1 MNTFLAFFDVSNT
14 FFTLLGYPISYLEFT
29 GTLFNLASVLL
40 VAKRNIWTWP
50 VATIGVILFG
60 VLFYQIQLYAD
71 FFEQIYYFIT
81 GLWGWYL
88 WQTGKEKANDR
99 KVKIVTNSQ
108 RTNLYWAGGI
118 VIGSIVLTWVLVN
131 LNAWVP
137 TLFPMPASLPGL
149 DATTTVMS
157 FAATILMIL
166 RRVESWILWIAVDVV
181 AVGLY
186 YYKAVPFIALLYL
199 VFLGIAISGFV
210 SWNKASKQG

>member
-14 FFTLLGYPISYLEFT
+14 FFTFLGYPISYLEFV
-29 GTLFNLASVLL
+29 GTLFNLASVWL

-71 FFEQIYYFIT
+71 FFEQIYYFTT
-81 GLWGWYL
+81 GIWGWYL
-88 WQTGKEKANDR
+88 WQTGKEKSDDN
-99 KVKIVTNSQ
+99 KVLITSNSS
-108 RTNLYWAGGI
+108 RENAWWIGGI
-118 VIGSIVLTWVLVN
+118 TIGSIVLTGVLTH
-131 LNAWVP
+131 LHLWSPA
-137 TLFPMPASLPGL
+137 LFPLPASLPAL

-157 FAATILMIL
+157 FAATILMIR
-166 RRVESWILWIAVDVV
+166 RRVESWMLWIAVDVI

-199 VFLGIAISGFV
+199 IFLGIAISGYI
-210 SWNKASKQG
+210 SWRRASREG